1 MADADHGAASI
12 LSISSL
18 TKRFGE
24 TTAVD
29 DISLEIP
36 EGEFFTIVG
45 PSGSGKSTL
54 IRILAGLEQPD
65 SGQVA
70 LRGKDLTGVPANSRP
85 TCMVFQSLA
94 LFRHM
99 TVGENVEFSQK
110 VRGVPAAERREQ
122 ALANLRLVR
131 LPTEFYDRKVTQ
143 CSGGERQRVAL
154 ARALASDPEI
164 LFFDEPLSAIDYR
177 LRKILEVEMKEL
189 HRRTGKT
196 FIYIT
201 HNVEEAMVMSDR
213 IAIMRDGRL
222 VQIGTPTE
230 IYHRPTS
237 RFVAQFMG
245 EVNIFTTSS
254 GRIVELE
261 AEHGDLDDGY
271 LVVRPEHIR
280 PDARDADVSFE
291 ARIES
296 GFMLGSRS
304 QYHLRVGDS
313 IVIAELP
320 EGAARGIIAGGTG
333 RWGFRLSDST
343 GLEN

>member
-1 MADADHGAASI
+1 
-12 LSISSL
+12 
-18 TKRFGE
+18 
-24 TTAVD
+24 
-29 DISLEIP
+29 
-36 EGEFFTIVG
+36 
-45 PSGSGKSTL
+45 
-54 IRILAGLEQPD
+54 
-65 SGQVA
+65 
-70 LRGKDLTGVPANSRP
+70 
-85 TCMVFQSLA
+85 VFQSLA

-222 VQIGTPTE
+222 VQIGTPAE

-254 GRIVELE
+254 GRILELE

-320 EGAARGIIAGGTG
+320 EGAARGIIAGETG
-333 RWGFRLSDST
+333 RWGFRLSDSAA
-343 GLEN
+343 LEN